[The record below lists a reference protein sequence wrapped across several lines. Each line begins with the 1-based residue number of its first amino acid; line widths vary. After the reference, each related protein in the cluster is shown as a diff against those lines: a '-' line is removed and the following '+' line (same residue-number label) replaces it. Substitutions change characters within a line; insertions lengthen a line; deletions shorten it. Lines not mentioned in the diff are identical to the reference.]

1 MKYLAAL
8 AQLTLGVWFG
18 GLVAL
23 ILFVST
29 LFVKA
34 RATAVD
40 AAPVLFHVF
49 ERYQLGLAA
58 VTLTAL
64 VARRLIEVSRGKTIA
79 LAMTLAATLLAV
91 LQVAVITPKINAARN
106 VDRPTFD
113 RYHGL
118 STKNY
123 TVIAALVLG
132 AWMVTSAAARKSLD
146 CGRAPGDLHS
156 T

>member
-18 GLVAL
+18 GLIVL

-29 LFVKA
+29 LFMKA
-34 RATAVD
+34 RAAAFD

-58 VTLTAL
+58 VALLSLTVWRMAL
-64 VARRLIEVSRGKTIA
+64 PARTK
-79 LAMTLAATLLAV
+79 LAAVVLTLAATLLAV
-91 LQVAVITPKINAARN
+91 AQLAVITPKINAARN

-113 RYHGL
+113 RYHAL

-123 TVIAALVLG
+123 TVIAALVLA
-132 AWMVTSAAARKSLD
+132 AWGVTSTAMRASPDCEPAA
-146 CGRAPGDLHS
+146 GDLHS
-156 T
+156 A

>member
-1 MKYLAAL
+1 MKYLGPL

-18 GLVAL
+18 GLIAL

-34 RATAVD
+34 RAAAFE
-40 AAPVLFHVF
+40 AAPVLFNVF

-58 VTLTAL
+58 VALLLLTLWRFTGVGRLKTAA
-64 VARRLIEVSRGKTIA
+64 VAV
-79 LAMTLAATLLAV
+79 TLAATLLAV
-91 LQVAVITPKINAARN
+91 VQIAVITPKVNASRN

-123 TVIAALVLG
+123 SAIAMLVLV
-132 AWMVTSAAARKSLD
+132 AWGVTSAAGRRAD
-146 CGRAPGDLHS
+146 CEPVASDLHS
-156 T
+156 A